1 MMMRALSALLL
12 AALAVPALAVDYTVL
27 PQRSQVAF
35 ISKQM
40 GVPVEGQFDK
50 FAAAIAFDPAKPEA
64 SRATIDIDL
73 ASIDAGS
80 AEANDEVVGK
90 NWFDARNYPTA
101 HFASS
106 AVKALGGGRF
116 EVRGPLTLRGRT
128 QEVAAPVSFRQDGA
142 NAVFEGAFTL
152 KRLDFGIGTGAWGD
166 TDTVANEVRIKF
178 RFVAAPATGSAAAT
192 TSVTPMVPPP
202 PARNDRSQPY

>member
-1 MMMRALSALLL
+1 MMMRVLPAILLTTL
-12 AALAVPALAVDYTVL
+12 AAPALAADYAVL
-27 PQRSQVAF
+27 PQRSQVTF
-35 ISKQM
+35 TSRQM
-40 GVPVEGQFDK
+40 GVPVEGQFGK
-50 FAAAIAFDPAKPEA
+50 FAAAIAFDPARAEA

-80 AEANDEVVGK
+80 AEANEEVVGK

-106 AVKALGGGRF
+106 AVKALGDGRF
-116 EVRGPLTLRGRT
+116 EVRGPLTMRGRT
-128 QEVAAPVSFRQDGA
+128 QEVAAPVTYRQDGA
-142 NAVFEGAFTL
+142 NAVFEGVFTL

-178 RFVAAPATGSAAAT
+178 RFVAAAAASAPATT
-192 TSVTPMVPPP
+192 PSV
-202 PARNDRSQPY
+202 PAPAGKK